1 MIEPKLDSSG
11 RIWNIEPIF
20 SQERKSLVLIN
31 FKFYIGVALGVVL
44 AVLLTSLAK
53 TYWLYS
59 F

>member
-31 FKFYIGVALGVVL
+31 FRFYIGVALGVVL